1 METGKRA
8 AKLRAVFF
16 DAGGTLFQ
24 PHPSV
29 GELYA
34 RTAAKH
40 GMKVDP
46 HKVEHIFREEF
57 ARRDKLESVEAHRSE
72 KNEREWWHSLV
83 KDVFAQVTEI
93 NNFEA
98 YFEDLYDLFARAE
111 AWKLYPEVIG
121 LLEILKA
128 QKLILGIISNWDHRL
143 HSICTEMQLT
153 HYFDFIL
160 ASAVVG
166 SAKPDSGIFKEA
178 LKRADVAPHEAVH
191 VGDSVEND
199 YHGAK
204 NVGIRALLV
213 DRSGR
218 APKDVETIPSLSGV
232 LAFCKLKPL

>member
-1 METGKRA
+1 MKI
-8 AKLRAVFF
+8 KAVFF

-24 PHPSV
+24 PQPSV

-34 RTAAKH
+34 RTAVKH
-40 GMKVDP
+40 GMQVDP
-46 HKVEHIFREEF
+46 QKIESIFRAEF

-72 KNEREWWHSLV
+72 KNEKEWWRSLV
-83 KDVFAQVTEI
+83 KDVFAQVTELK
-93 NNFEA
+93 NFET
-98 YFEDLYDLFARAE
+98 YFEELYDLFARAE
-111 AWKLYPEVIG
+111 AWNLYPEVIP
-121 LLEILKA
+121 LLETLKA
-128 QKLILGIISNWDHRL
+128 RKLILGIVSNWDHRL
-143 HSICTEMQLT
+143 HSICAEMRLE

-178 LKRADVAPHEAVH
+178 LKRAGVAPREAVH

-204 NVGIRALLV
+204 NAGIHALLV
-213 DRSGR
+213 ERSGR
-218 APKDVETIPSLSGV
+218 VPEGVETIPSLSGV